1 MPLPPAVVPLV
12 RQFASN
18 GLKYLFSR
26 GDNVADLLRWR
37 VPALAARID
46 FARMEVQPDT
56 FIAPGFAQM
65 ESDVLLRAPF
75 RAGRGRQ
82 VEVYVLIENQA
93 EPDELMAFRALRYVL
108 GVYER
113 QLNEWLRAHG
123 NNPRGVRFHPV
134 LPLVFYTG
142 TRTW

>member
-46 FARMEVQPDT
+46 FARMEAQPDT
-56 FIAPGFAQM
+56 FVAPGFA
-65 ESDVLLRAPF
+65 RPA
-75 RAGRGRQ
+75 
-82 VEVYVLIENQA
+82 
-93 EPDELMAFRALRYVL
+93 
-108 GVYER
+108 
-113 QLNEWLRAHG
+113 
-123 NNPRGVRFHPV
+123 
-134 LPLVFYTG
+134 
-142 TRTW
+142 